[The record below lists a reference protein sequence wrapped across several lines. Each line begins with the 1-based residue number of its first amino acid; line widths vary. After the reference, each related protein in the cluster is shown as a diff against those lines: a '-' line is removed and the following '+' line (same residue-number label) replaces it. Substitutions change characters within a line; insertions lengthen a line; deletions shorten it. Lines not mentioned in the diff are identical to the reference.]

1 MVVVTVSVCLCG
13 CWRMK
18 LNLIFKKS
26 CYKIMCIISITA

>member
-18 LNLIFKKS
+18 LNLIFKKAAIKL
-26 CYKIMCIISITA
+26 CV